1 MILVAGGGKGG
12 SGKSTIA
19 THLAIMRAQ
28 AHHDVLLVDADDQET
43 AADFTVLRNAT
54 VPGGAGYT
62 CIKLTGPAVR
72 TEIAR
77 LAPKYD
83 DIVIDAGGRDTVSQ
97 RAALVLAHVL
107 LVPFVPRSFDI
118 WTLDAVSALIQEI
131 RTVNP
136 DLRAYA
142 FINRGDA
149 SGTDNLE
156 AAQLLQEKEALA
168 YLATPILTR
177 KAFGKA
183 AAQGRAVTELRPADE
198 KASREIQALY
208 AALFPDTGAQ

>member
-62 CIKLTGPAVR
+62 CITLTGPAVR
-72 TEIAR
+72 TEVVR
-77 LAPKYD
+77 LASKYD
-83 DIVIDAGGRDTVSQ
+83 DIIVDAGGRDTVSQ

-118 WTLDAVSALIQEI
+118 WTLATVSTLIQDI

-136 DLRAYA
+136 DLRAYT

-149 SGTDNLE
+149 SGTDNLD
-156 AAQLLQEKEALA
+156 AAQLLQENEDLV
-168 YLATPILTR
+168 YVDTPIISR

-183 AAQGRAVTELRPADE
+183 AAQGCAVTELRPPDE
-198 KASREIQALY
+198 KAVREIQALY
-208 AALFPDTGAQ
+208 EAIFSNTGAL

>member
-1 MILVAGGGKGG
+1 MLWKGMGYAMIIVAGGGKGG

-28 AHHDVLLVDADDQET
+28 AGHDVLLIDADDQET

-54 VPGGAGYT
+54 VEGGAGYT

-72 TEIAR
+72 TELERI
-77 LAPKYD
+77 APKYD
-83 DIVIDAGGRDTVSQ
+83 DVIVDAGGRDTVSQ

-118 WTLDAVSALIQEI
+118 WTLDTVATLIQEI

-136 DLRAYA
+136 RLAGFRVYQPRRSQRYRQHGSGAAPPGKGSDRVSGHPDCEPQGLRESRRAGA
-142 FINRGDA
+142 CRNG
-149 SGTDNLE
+149 
-156 AAQLLQEKEALA
+156 AAPERCK
-168 YLATPILTR
+168 
-177 KAFGKA
+177 GKA
-183 AAQGRAVTELRPADE
+183 RDHGTV
-198 KASREIQALY
+198 
-208 AALFPDTGAQ
+208 

>member
-1 MILVAGGGKGG
+1 MGYAMIIVAGGGKGG

-28 AHHDVLLVDADDQET
+28 AGHDVLLIDADDQET

-54 VPGGAGYT
+54 VEGGAGYT

-72 TEIAR
+72 TELERI
-77 LAPKYD
+77 APKYD
-83 DIVIDAGGRDTVSQ
+83 DVIVDAGGRDTVSQ

-118 WTLDAVSALIQEI
+118 WTLDTVATLIQEI

-136 DLRAYA
+136 GLRAFA
-142 FINRGDA
+142 FINRGDS
-149 SGTDNLE
+149 SGTDNTE
-156 AAQLLQEKEALA
+156 AGQLLQEEDVSELWIC
-168 YLATPILTR
+168 YLRRTSESST
-177 KAFGKA
+177 
-183 AAQGRAVTELRPADE
+183 
-198 KASREIQALY
+198 
-208 AALFPDTGAQ
+208 